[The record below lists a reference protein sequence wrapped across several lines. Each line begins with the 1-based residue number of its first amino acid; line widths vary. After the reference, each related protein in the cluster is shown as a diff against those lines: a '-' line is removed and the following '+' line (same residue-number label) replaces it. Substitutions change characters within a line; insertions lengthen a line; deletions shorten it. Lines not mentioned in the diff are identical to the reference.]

1 VSDLKIGS
9 LFSGVGGLDLGV
21 QAVIGGEVVWHVE
34 FDAAPSKVLAHHWP
48 DVPNFGDITKVD
60 WSQVEPIDVLT
71 GGFPCQDVSLAGSR
85 AGLNDTTRSGLW
97 AHYAHAISALKPKLV
112 VIENV
117 RGLLSAEAV
126 GAMESD
132 PWGVGDGQPR
142 SVINALGAVLGDLA
156 GLGYDAQWCGVRAA
170 DAGAPHSRFRV
181 FIVASRNSTGFFKR
195 HDSEPE
201 GRGRGNTQVKVGDD
215 GRVTENA
222 DSTVS
227 GERWF
232 STSRQA
238 EGGRSWAN
246 AGRRSGTP
254 TANPGGDEPERWG
267 GLDELAG
274 TPETCE
280 SGEEEWERVRDAVSD
295 SGSTTTANTPCIG
308 REGDGPSGRASGFHS
323 TEGDNGSFAD
333 TDNSGNALGAV
344 PNEPK
349 HSSAKCGCPA
359 SADTCCIRGNESDH
373 SAGERGESANRASVA
388 HEHSPRPGSTE
399 WGAYEPAI
407 RRWEQVLGRTSP
419 PPTNPDG
426 RNGQHRLAA
435 EFVEHMMGLP
445 AGHVTDPAIGLTR
458 NQQLKALGNGVVPAQ
473 CSLALRMLGVAA

>member
-60 WSQVEPIDVLT
+60 WSQVKPIDVLT

-156 GLGYDAQWCGVRAA
+156 GLGYDTRWCGVRAA
-170 DAGAPHSRFRV
+170 DAGAPHGRYRV
-181 FIVASRNSTGFFKR
+181 FIIANPSSDGLSRNPQLHSSTQR
-195 HDSEPE
+195 SELEAPQRE
-201 GRGRGNTQVKVGDD
+201 DANRCVGAVTAHPTNNGHERAGNTRGRGP
-215 GRVTENA
+215 RLENNNI
-222 DSTVS
+222 T
-227 GERWF
+227 
-232 STSRQA
+232 T
-238 EGGRSWAN
+238 
-246 AGRRSGTP
+246 T
-254 TANPGGDEPERWG
+254 NPSGDEPERWG

-295 SGSTTTANTPCIG
+295 SGSTTANTDRSG
-308 REGDGPSGRASGFHS
+308 RIQSGGAVTVQPQQSPPEHTRSDVTDLGADAVAPDPSGERFGEHPGKPSAEETGQANSHLANGVSGS
-323 TEGDNGSFAD
+323 RTD
-333 TDNSGNALGAV
+333 TD
-344 PNEPK
+344 
-349 HSSAKCGCPA
+349 
-359 SADTCCIRGNESDH
+359 
-373 SAGERGESANRASVA
+373 
-388 HEHSPRPGSTE
+388 
-399 WGAYEPAI
+399 WGPYRPAI
-407 RRWEQVLGRTSP
+407 ERWERVLGRTSP

-426 RNGQHRLAA
+426 RDGQHRLAA
-435 EFVEHMMGLP
+435 EFVEFLMGLP
-445 AGHVTDPAIGLTR
+445 AGHVTEPAIGLTR

-473 CSLALRMLGVAA
+473 CSLALRMLGVVA

>member
-48 DVPNFGDITKVD
+48 DVPNYGDITKVD

-142 SVINALGAVLGDLA
+142 SAINALGAVLGDLA
-156 GLGYDAQWCGVRAA
+156 GLGYDARWCGVRAA
-170 DAGAPHSRFRV
+170 DAGAPHGRYRI
-181 FIVASRNSTGFFKR
+181 FIVADPTDNGHERAGNT
-195 HDSEPE
+195 
-201 GRGRGNTQVKVGDD
+201 RGRGAGL
-215 GRVTENA
+215 ENNNL
-222 DSTVS
+222 T
-227 GERWF
+227 
-232 STSRQA
+232 
-238 EGGRSWAN
+238 
-246 AGRRSGTP
+246 
-254 TANPGGDEPERWG
+254 TANPGSVGLETELRPSRQAQEVSEPADD
-267 GLDELAG
+267 LSVLSG
-274 TPETCE
+274 TP
-280 SGEEEWERVRDAVSD
+280 G
-295 SGSTTTANTPCIG
+295 GI
-308 REGDGPSGRASGFHS
+308 
-323 TEGDNGSFAD
+323 
-333 TDNSGNALGAV
+333 
-344 PNEPK
+344 
-349 HSSAKCGCPA
+349 
-359 SADTCCIRGNESDH
+359 
-373 SAGERGESANRASVA
+373 
-388 HEHSPRPGSTE
+388 E

-419 PPTNPDG
+419 APTNPDG
-426 RNGQHRLAA
+426 RDGQHRLAA
-435 EFVEHMMGLP
+435 EFVEFLMGLP

-473 CSLALRMLGVAA
+473 CSLALRMLGVVA

>member
-156 GLGYDAQWCGVRAA
+156 GLGYDARWCGVRAA
-170 DAGAPHSRFRV
+170 DAGAPHGRYRV
-181 FIVASRNSTGFFKR
+181 FIIA
-195 HDSEPE
+195 
-201 GRGRGNTQVKVGDD
+201 
-215 GRVTENA
+215 ENA

-246 AGRRSGTP
+246 AGRRSGVP
-254 TANPGGDEPERWG
+254 TANPSGDEPERWG

-280 SGEEEWERVRDAVSD
+280 SGEKERERVRDAVSD
-295 SGSTTTANTPCIG
+295 SGSTTANTRG
-308 REGDGPSGRASGFHS
+308 LRGD
-323 TEGDNGSFAD
+323 
-333 TDNSGNALGAV
+333 
-344 PNEPK
+344 
-349 HSSAKCGCPA
+349 
-359 SADTCCIRGNESDH
+359 ESDH
-373 SAGERGESANRASVA
+373 LAGQRGESANRASVA
-388 HEHSPRPGSTE
+388 HEHSPRPRGTE

-445 AGHVTDPAIGLTR
+445 AGHVTEPAIGLTR

-473 CSLALRMLGVAA
+473 CSLALRMLGVVA

>member
-48 DVPNFGDITKVD
+48 DVPNFGDITAVD

-85 AGLNDTTRSGLW
+85 AGLNETTRSGLW
-97 AHYAHAISALKPKLV
+97 AHYAHAISVLKPKLV

-132 PWGVGDGQPR
+132 PWGVGDGQPQ

-156 GLGYDAQWCGVRAA
+156 GLGYDARWCGVQAA
-170 DAGAPHSRFRV
+170 DAGAPHGRYRI
-181 FIVASRNSTGFFKR
+181 FIVAHPGG
-195 HDSEPE
+195 EA
-201 GRGRGNTQVKVGDD
+201 VKLRAGL
-215 GRVTENA
+215 
-222 DSTVS
+222 
-227 GERWF
+227 
-232 STSRQA
+232 RQK
-238 EGGRSWAN
+238 EQGGIGGRRLDDDSIQESA
-246 AGRRSGTP
+246 SHTS
-254 TANPGGDEPERWG
+254 GDEPERWG
-267 GLDELAG
+267 GHHELAG

-280 SGEEEWERVRDAVSD
+280 SREKERERVRDAVID
-295 SGSTTTANTPCIG
+295 SGSTTANTPCIG

-388 HEHSPRPGSTE
+388 NEHSPRPGSTE

-426 RNGQHRLAA
+426 RDGQHRLAA
-435 EFVEHMMGLP
+435 QFVEHMMGLP